1 MSSNLGRESSALTA
15 IAVHAILSTSSRA
28 MVACKSDRT
37 QRCEDVLDETV
48 PCGREILNPAICD
61 LTAHICSESTRA
73 EFGVNAAAPV
83 QRTLVFVLGRKER
96 KGRCGSARLDI
107 IRRLRTSHPA
117 ATSCP
122 NRPVTRNSFALIRVH
137 PWFQNA
143 IHRRSDELDPN
154 PRSVVP
160 SIANDP
166 AQQRRGTGEL
176 EVPETNHGPPSAAA
190 PGPASPRT

>member
-28 MVACKSDRT
+28 MVACKYDRM
-37 QRCEDVLDETV
+37 QRSEDVLDETV
-48 PCGREILNPAICD
+48 PGGREILNPAFCD
-61 LTAHICSESTRA
+61 LTAQICSESTRA
-73 EFGVNAAAPV
+73 EFGVNAAAPCKG
-83 QRTLVFVLGRKER
+83 RLLLLGRKER
-96 KGRCGSARLDI
+96 KDRCGGSARLDI

-143 IHRRSDELDPN
+143 IHRRSDELDVN

-160 SIANDP
+160 SSANDP

-176 EVPETNHGPPSAAA
+176 EVPETNHGLPSAAA
-190 PGPASPRT
+190 PGSASPRT